1 MRADDF
7 NITTE
12 CIYEWFIGAE
22 TLEGLSMSD
31 FSERLKNSNNML
43 KRSNPFYSLPFET
56 IKTKSNLSLYYGI
69 EGKREVVVRFLSI
82 ILEKKKSGDILLYSN
97 ESLDWLT
104 QDKHFQEIWMDLLC
118 RAIGQGN
125 RIKIIHNVSRNLD
138 EMLEAL
144 SKWIPIYM
152 TGAVEAFYYPKKRDG
167 LFNKTMFIAPGKAAI
182 SANSFVTMSDNV
194 TSILFQ
200 EKKPIESLLDEF
212 NCYLSLCKPLMHI
225 FTDNNRS
232 AYVKMLDDF
241 QKELEK
247 TMIKTE
253 SLSLFTMPD
262 HIVTSI
268 LERADIKNKDEIESC
283 FTRRKKAFLASLENN
298 EFNEI
303 IKIDVLSNIK
313 EDFIKIG
320 YTSISELSEVKYMP
334 LEYREHLKNI
344 INLLETYE
352 NYNVV
357 IDRGNHLDDYRIYI
371 KENIGVIVEKTTKPQ
386 MLFAISEGN
395 ISAAF
400 WDYLDMIFDQY
411 KEDKSS
417 VIKQLKDIVDK
428 IEGA

>member
-1 MRADDF
+1 
-7 NITTE
+7 
-12 CIYEWFIGAE
+12 
-22 TLEGLSMSD
+22 
-31 FSERLKNSNNML
+31 
-43 KRSNPFYSLPFET
+43 
-56 IKTKSNLSLYYGI
+56 
-69 EGKREVVVRFLSI
+69 
-82 ILEKKKSGDILLYSN
+82 
-97 ESLDWLT
+97 
-104 QDKHFQEIWMDLLC
+104 
-118 RAIGQGN
+118 
-125 RIKIIHNVSRNLD
+125 
-138 EMLEAL
+138 MLEAL